1 VVAENLSFDFQ
12 TAQRIIFGS
21 GSANQLG
28 QLAAGMGKRAF
39 WITIH
44 RRAFHEGLEKGLISA
59 GIQYQTTVIHG
70 EPKLDQILELVNR
83 VKEYQPDLVIA
94 TGGGSVMDCAK
105 AVAALAVNPG
115 DPLDYLEVVGGGNA
129 LQANPL
135 QVVAVPPT
143 AGPGSEV
150 TRNAVISLPQH
161 GIKVS
166 LRSPKMLPALALVDP
181 ILTMGLPPAVTATT
195 GMDALTQVIEP
206 YVSNRA
212 NAFTDLFCE
221 AGIRKIARSLRKAYY
236 HINDLPA
243 REEMAFGSLMGGLA
257 LANAGLGAVHGFAAP
272 LGGLFE
278 APHGA
283 ICARLL
289 PVVCRVNIQALKM
302 RQPNHPALERY
313 HRLAGWLMEDLTAD
327 VLDGIRWMEETCEEL
342 HIPRLRE
349 YGIRQK
355 DFARVVENA
364 RKASSMKANPIEL
377 EDEELF
383 QILEEAF

>member
-1 VVAENLSFDFQ
+1 MVAEKLSFDFQ

-28 QLAAGMGKRAF
+28 QLAAGLGKRAF
-39 WITIH
+39 WITID
-44 RRAFHEGLEKGLISA
+44 RRAFHEELEKLLIDAGL
-59 GIQYQTTVIHG
+59 QFETTVIHG
-70 EPKLDQILELVNR
+70 EPKLDRIIELVNR
-83 VKEYQPDLVIA
+83 VKECQPDLLIA

-115 DPLDYLEVVGGGNA
+115 DPVDYLEVIGRGKP
-129 LQANPL
+129 LQVNPL
-135 QVVAVPPT
+135 PVVAVPTT
-143 AGPGSEV
+143 AGTGSEV
-150 TRNAVISLPQH
+150 TRNAVISIPQH
-161 GIKVS
+161 GVKVS

-181 ILTMGLPPAVTATT
+181 TLTVGLPPTVTAST

-206 YVSNRA
+206 YVSNKA
-212 NAFTDLFCE
+212 NAFTDLFCK
-221 AGIRKIARSLRKAYY
+221 AGVQKIAHSLRKAY
-236 HINDLPA
+236 HHGDDLSA
-243 REEMAFGSLMGGLA
+243 REDMAFGSLMGGLA

-289 PVVCRVNIQALKM
+289 PVVCRINIQALKM

-313 HRLAGWLMEDLTAD
+313 HRLAGWLVEDPDAD
-327 VLDGIRWMEETCEEL
+327 FQDGIRWLEETCEEL

-349 YGIRQK
+349 YGIQRN
-355 DFARVVENA
+355 DFVRVVENA
-364 RKASSMKANPIEL
+364 KKASSMKANPIEL
-377 EDEELF
+377 KDEELL
-383 QILEEAF
+383 QILEEAY